1 MSNEKVKILSFGE
14 IIWDVYPDA
23 KFLGGA
29 PLNFVAHVVKSGGAG
44 WLLSA
49 VGRDEL
55 GMNSLERLRE
65 LDVNCDYVSFS
76 DKSTGRCMVTLD
88 ENGVPSYDVLENVAF
103 DEIRIDDKVLNKDFD
118 ALAFGT
124 LSLRSE
130 NNLNALKR
138 LLLNEKIRKVF
149 CDLNLRYPFYNV
161 DVISFCL
168 KTANILKVSE
178 AELKYISENFL
189 CKNTA
194 SYQESAIGIFTSY
207 KNLELIVVTCG
218 ENGSYAYESDGYTEY
233 RQAAKK
239 VEVVSTVGAGD
250 SFGAAFLV
258 SYLEGES
265 IQKCLKKA
273 TDRSAYVISRFG
285 SLPE

>member
-1 MSNEKVKILSFGE
+1 MSNAKVKVLSFGE
-14 IIWDVYPDA
+14 IIWDVYPEA

-44 WLLSA
+44 CLLSA

-55 GMNSLERLRE
+55 GVNSLDRLRE

-76 DKSTGRCMVTLD
+76 DKPTGRCMVTLE
-88 ENGVPSYDVLENVAF
+88 ENGVPTYDVLKNVAF
-103 DEIRIDDKVLNKDFD
+103 DEIQVDDKVLNEDFD

-124 LSLRSE
+124 LALRSE

-138 LLLNEKIRKVF
+138 LLLNGKIRKVF
-149 CDLNLRYPFYNV
+149 CDLNLRSPFYSA

-178 AELKYISENFL
+178 TELKYISENFS
-189 CKNTA
+189 CKNTT
-194 SYQESAIGIFTSY
+194 SYKECAIGIFTRY
-207 KNLELIVVTCG
+207 KNIELIVVTCG
-218 ENGSYAYESDGYTEY
+218 ENGAYAYEGDGNVEY

-239 VEVVSTVGAGD
+239 VKVVSTVGAGD

-265 IQKCLKKA
+265 IQKCLEKA
-273 TDRSAYVISRFG
+273 TERSACVISRFG
-285 SLPE
+285 SLPD